1 MSDTLKEYV
10 VTLYNF
16 EDLDS
21 FYNDMETPGGDLYI
35 PNRSVDV
42 QHRRNVSR
50 NTHYMLNDP
59 EAETLR
65 NDPRVLAV
73 ELLPSELGLVPE
85 TDWVQTSDFEKDN
98 NINASFNNTDKNWG
112 LFRVTEGA
120 PLPNWGTNGSFTQ
133 TNQTVKTTSSGKN
146 VDVVIVDSHIINDH
160 PEYAV
165 NTDGTGGSRVDQF
178 NWFSLN
184 TQLGINAGS
193 NNYDYSNINSN
204 HGTHVAGTVAGNTQG
219 WARDANIFNMAFDY
233 SGTFTPG
240 NWELYLF
247 DYIREWH
254 KTKAIN
260 PVTGRRNP
268 TVCNNSW
275 GYSYGTFPS
284 VSQITDHNYRGTSTD
299 ISSLSTANKVT
310 SLEANG
316 VPVPVGTLLFR
327 MPAQYAALDA
337 DVADAIADGVIMVGS
352 AGNSY
357 WPCVE
362 NANAN
367 YNNYITANGTN
378 YYHSRGSSPARVMIC
393 VGNAGTKTQEYKDTS
408 SNYGDRVDIWAPGE
422 NIISSVANGDAQQ
435 SPSPYTNTLPD
446 PRNGSYYIAS
456 ISGTSM
462 SGPQVAGVLACRA
475 EQDPNMTHAE
485 ALDYLI
491 DNATSGDIG
500 STGSDYGDDE
510 WLGDGSI
517 NDQNKYLKYVYHR
530 PLNGTAFPRPDH
542 KKRPTTGSVYPRNK
556 VRHKG

>member
-10 VTLYNF
+10 VTLQRF
-16 EDLDS
+16 EDLDN

-42 QHRRNVSR
+42 QQRRNVSR
-50 NTHYMLNDP
+50 NTHYMLNDA

-73 ELLPSELGLVPE
+73 EQTPSALDIKKIHHWE
-85 TDWVQTSDFEKDN
+85 QTGDFEKVN
-98 NINASFNNTDKNWG
+98 FMNNNTDKNWG

-133 TNQTVKTTSSGKN
+133 TTQTVKTTSSGKN
-146 VDVVIVDSHIINDH
+146 VDVVIVDSHIITDH

-178 NWFSLN
+178 NWLSLS

-193 NNYDYSNINSN
+193 SNYDYSSISSN

-219 WARDANIFNMAFDY
+219 WARDANIYNIAFNY

-254 KTKAIN
+254 KTKPIN

-268 TVCNNSW
+268 TICNNSW
-275 GYSYGTFPS
+275 GYSRIDIPLSWIDGHT
-284 VSQITDHNYRGTSTD
+284 YRGTFTD
-299 ISSLSTANKVT
+299 ISGQTDANKKI

-316 VPVPVGTLLFR
+316 CPVPNNTFLEDT
-327 MPAQYAALDA
+327 PAVYAALDA
-337 DVADAIADGVIMVGS
+337 DVQDAIADGVIMVGS

-357 WPCVE
+357 WPVVQS
-362 NANAN
+362 NNAN
-367 YNNYITANGTN
+367 YNNSFRISSTDYT
-378 YYHSRGSSPARVMIC
+378 HSQGSSPARGMIC
-393 VGNAGTKTQEYKDTS
+393 VGAAGTKTQEYKS
-408 SNYGDRVDIWAPGE
+408 EFSNYGDRVDIWAPGS
-422 NIISSVANGDAQQ
+422 NIISSVANGNSNQ
-435 SPSPYTNTLPD
+435 SPTPYFGSLTD
-446 PRNGSYYIAS
+446 PRNGNYYIAS

-500 STGSDYGDDE
+500 STGSNYGDDE
-510 WLGDGSI
+510 WLGDSSI